1 MGDLEMKWTNLEKVL
16 EEYAI
21 ELRNK
26 YQDYLINS
34 DRLASGEL
42 LNNVEYDFEK
52 DNMHFA
58 VVLKL
63 ADYWKYV
70 EYDTKPHWPPFKK
83 NSDGTIESP
92 ILDWIQVKPILP
104 DNRFGK
110 LPTPEQLTY
119 LIGRKISE
127 EGTEGS
133 YDLHSAIEDINTE
146 FMEKIE
152 EAITKDVDETATVIF
167 TEFFKK

>member
-1 MGDLEMKWTNLEKVL
+1 MKWTNLEKVL

-42 LNNVEYDFEK
+42 LNSVEYIIEK
-52 DNMHFA
+52 DNISIS
-58 VVLKL
+58 VSLQL
-63 ADYWKYV
+63 AEYWKYV
-70 EYDTKPHWPPFKK
+70 EYDTKPHWPPVDKIK
-83 NSDGTIESP
+83 E
-92 ILDWIQVKPILP
+92 WIRVKPILP
-104 DNRFGK
+104 QPDKNGK
-110 LPTPEQLTY
+110 LPTPDQLAF

-146 FMEKIE
+146 FMQRIEDAITMDIE
-152 EAITKDVDETATVIF
+152 EVATVIL
-167 TEFFKK
+167 TEYFSTLN

>member
-1 MGDLEMKWTNLEKVL
+1 MKWTNLEKVL

-26 YQDYLINS
+26 YQDNLINS
-34 DRLASGEL
+34 DRLASREL
-42 LNNVEYDFEK
+42 LNSVEYIIEK
-52 DNMHFA
+52 DNISIS
-58 VVLKL
+58 VSLQL
-63 ADYWKYV
+63 AEYWKYV

-92 ILDWIQVKPILP
+92 ILDWIQVKPNLP

-110 LPTPEQLTY
+110 LPTPEQLTF
-119 LIGRKISE
+119 LIGRKIAK
-127 EGTEGS
+127 EGTKGS
-133 YDLHSAIEDINTE
+133 NDLHSAIEDINTE
-146 FMEKIE
+146 FMQRIE
-152 EAITKDVDETATVIF
+152 EAITKDVDEASTVIF